1 MIETVKDTNQQ
12 SLLEAEVDKGEASA
26 IALAI
31 ETTNSLLILDDMKAR
46 KLAAK
51 LSLQF
56 TGTLGV
62 FLKAKQAGIIP
73 AIKPVLEKIQNTDFR
88 FSEDIFKEILKSSN
102 EL

>member
-1 MIETVKDTNQQ
+1 MK
-12 SLLEAEVDKGEASA
+12 ASA

-31 ETTNSLLILDDMKAR
+31 ETTNSLLILDDMLKAR